1 MAKEKLD
8 KDLLIEEDKE
18 FFPSAKRDMYY
29 SALVKDIVKDNRS
42 SQTMKC
48 WFFVFVCGIFLF
60 TCIAGMLTILNISKK
75 ENVSAADIGV
85 AITAF
90 GTVLSSIIVLPQT
103 IAKHLFPANSEQARF
118 AFIKDNQQFDSAYV
132 LNNGNSTS
140 EDDES
145 IDEDEDDDDEE
156 ADGDEDEEDEG
167 TGDIE
172 EAQQETS
179 D

>member
-1 MAKEKLD
+1 MAKEKVD
-8 KDLLIEEDKE
+8 KDLLIEGDKE

-42 SQTMKC
+42 SQIMKC
-48 WFFVFVCGIFLF
+48 WFFAFVCGIFLF

-75 ENVSAADIGV
+75 ENVSIADIGV

-103 IAKHLFPANSEQARF
+103 IAKHLFPANSEKARF

-140 EDDES
+140 EEDESEDDEV
-145 IDEDEDDDDEE
+145 DEDDIAEDAEE
-156 ADGDEDEEDEG
+156 PMQEE
-167 TGDIE
+167 
-172 EAQQETS
+172 S